1 MSTEHLLPRPAQST
15 LSQDA
20 APAAQH
26 TLPLPAL
33 SREPTLADILTRRLH
48 IPRPEFPFAVL
59 HHGVQSAARARAAG
73 LDEETVLACLLHDIG
88 QGLAA
93 PDHGFWGAQLIE
105 PYVPEKV
112 SWAVRYHQAL
122 RFYPDPAVGYEY
134 PELYHR
140 LFGHDYQPPAY
151 IEAAY
156 RYALQHPWYMAARS
170 VTLFDEYSFDP
181 HAPADL
187 SPFLDLIGRHFR
199 QPAGGLGYDGSPVA
213 HMWRTIIDPARPL

>member
-1 MSTEHLLPRPAQST
+1 VSTEQPLQGAIPSQGATASRPQ
-15 LSQDA
+15 
-20 APAAQH
+20 APAAPLP
-26 TLPLPAL
+26 TLPA
-33 SREPTLADILTRRLH
+33 EPTLADILTKRLH
-48 IPRPEFPFAVL
+48 VPRLDFPFAVL
-59 HHGVQSAARARAAG
+59 RHGVQSATKARNAG

-93 PDHGFWGAQLIE
+93 PDHGWWGAQLIE

-140 LFGHDYQPPAY
+140 LFGPDHKPPAY

-156 RYALQHPWYMAARS
+156 RYARNHPWYMIARG
-170 VTLFDEYSFDP
+170 VTMFDEYSFDP
-181 HAPADL
+181 DGPVSL
-187 SPFLDLIGRHFR
+187 EPFLPIIGRHFR
-199 QPAGGLGYDGSPVA
+199 QPAGGLGYDGSPIA
-213 HMWRTIIDPARPL
+213 HMWRTLIDPTRPL